1 MEHSVVSE
9 NSEELRRGYRVGGVG
24 WEFARDP
31 GKKWMGNSG
40 ENIRYCVERVKKR
53 IIFLKIEFSNHFY
66 SVFDSFRFPF
76 AQSRCVQTD

>member
-31 GKKWMGNSG
+31 GKKNGW
-40 ENIRYCVERVKKR
+40 ETVER
-53 IIFLKIEFSNHFY
+53 ILDTAL
-66 SVFDSFRFPF
+66 SV
-76 AQSRCVQTD
+76 